1 MAGFFEDEAELGSD
15 DEANDAI
22 QKEINRQDHEEN
34 EDGLDAD
41 LEGFIDFT
49 KDGRGEQAIQRD
61 DQEIEDLEDA
71 ARLKFI
77 QDMQNDDKMRTKKAM
92 EAAIFGR
99 KKRNRD
105 EAGIDDNM
113 EDMDEYERRKLERI
127 KEREQILN
135 SQEEEQM
142 EQQLLEGGKER
153 VLEARRLKE
162 L

>member
-77 QDMQNDDKMRTKKAM
+77 QDMQNDDKLRTKKAM

-127 KEREQILN
+127 KEREQIMN

-142 EQQLLEGGKER
+142 EQQLLEGGKQR

>member
-1 MAGFFEDEAELGSD
+1 
-15 DEANDAI
+15 
-22 QKEINRQDHEEN
+22 
-34 EDGLDAD
+34 
-41 LEGFIDFT
+41 
-49 KDGRGEQAIQRD
+49 
-61 DQEIEDLEDA
+61 
-71 ARLKFI
+71 
-77 QDMQNDDKMRTKKAM
+77 MQNDDKLRTKKAM

-127 KEREQILN
+127 KEREQIMN

-142 EQQLLEGGKER
+142 EQQLLEGGKQR